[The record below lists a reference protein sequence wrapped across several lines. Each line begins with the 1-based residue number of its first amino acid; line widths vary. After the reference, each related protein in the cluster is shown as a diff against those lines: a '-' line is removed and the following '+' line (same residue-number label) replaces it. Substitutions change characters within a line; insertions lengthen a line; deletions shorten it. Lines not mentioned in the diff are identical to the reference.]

1 MSEAAPSPP
10 PAPSVG
16 ELFAGFFSVGIIG
29 FGGVLPLTRRMIV
42 ERRRWLTPAEFT
54 DLLALCQFL
63 PGGNVINLS
72 AAVGYRFRGLAGAVA
87 GIAGLMAAPV
97 IVVILLGALY
107 AQFQDVPAVRRGFAG
122 LAAAAAGLL
131 VAMTVRIAWPL
142 RHNIPAMAVALVC
155 FAAIALLRLPLL
167 PTMLVLSPVSVFLLW
182 RLKA

>member
-1 MSEAAPSPP
+1 MPEAAPSPQ

-16 ELFAGFFSVGIIG
+16 ELFAGFFSVGIVG

-42 ERRRWLTPAEFT
+42 ERRRWMTPAEFT

-131 VAMTVRIAWPL
+131 VAMTVRIAWPQ
-142 RHNIPAMAVALVC
+142 RHNIAGVLVAVAC
-155 FAAIALLRLPLL
+155 FAAIALLRYPLL
-167 PTMLVLSPVSVFLLW
+167 PTMLVLSPISVLLLW
-182 RLKA
+182 KLKA